1 MGPGVRGVS
10 RRKRVVTTQRAVAR
24 RPAPDLV
31 QRAFTAAGPN
41 RLWVADITYIPTLAG
56 WLYLAVVLDV
66 WSRRVVGWAM
76 ATHLR
81 TTLVLAALDMA
92 IVQRQ
97 PQAVIHHSDQGT
109 QYTALAFGARCRAA
123 NVRPSMGSVG
133 DCFDNAMAE
142 SFFATLECELLDRTS
157 FPTPAAAQ
165 PAVFEFIE
173 GWYNTRR
180 RHSALGY
187 VAPLVFKQRVY
198 PGFPTLFWGLSVF
211 FVGDLMGKA
220 LWKLVEN
227 AARFPR
233 RGGRVLCVHGAV
245 SFHRARPCGP
255 RWLPGRGAMRHVE
268 LDRRV
273 LGLQSTGE

>member
-1 MGPGVRGVS
+1 
-10 RRKRVVTTQRAVAR
+10 
-24 RPAPDLV
+24 
-31 QRAFTAAGPN
+31 
-41 RLWVADITYIPTLAG
+41 
-56 WLYLAVVLDV
+56 
-66 WSRRVVGWAM
+66 M

-187 VAPLVFKQRVY
+187 VAPLVFEQQHQAIVARCGRRRACGRPAGAHKSLRPRAPRVPHSAHTDHCRY
-198 PGFPTLFWGLSVF
+198 GMS
-211 FVGDLMGKA
+211 
-220 LWKLVEN
+220 
-227 AARFPR
+227 
-233 RGGRVLCVHGAV
+233 
-245 SFHRARPCGP
+245 
-255 RWLPGRGAMRHVE
+255 
-268 LDRRV
+268 
-273 LGLQSTGE
+273 